1 MVGVSGRRK
10 DLLISLQNEFPRNI
24 VVEPFDV
31 MGKENIPHLLSLI
44 QKLDGLDILVYNSGY
59 GEISDELDWDI
70 EKRTVDTNVN
80 GFVEIVGYA
89 FSYFVNQGH
98 GQLAATSSIA
108 SIRGL
113 RHAPAYSASKAF
125 MSNYMEGLWVKA
137 AKLKKDISVTDIQPG
152 FVDTHMAQGDKK
164 FWVAKAQTAAEQ
176 MYKAIHNRRKRVYVT
191 HRWWIIA
198 IVLKWLPSFIYR
210 RFV

>member
-10 DLLISLQNEFPRNI
+10 DLLVSLQNEFPKNI
-24 VVEPFDV
+24 VIERFDV
-31 MGKENIPHLLSLI
+31 TWKENIPNLQSLI

-59 GEISDELDWDI
+59 GETSHEIDWDI

-89 FSYFVNQGH
+89 FNYFVNQGY

-113 RHAPAYSASKAF
+113 GDAPAYSASKAF

-137 AKLKKDISVTDIQPG
+137 SKLKKDISVTDIQPG
-152 FVDTHMAQGDKK
+152 FVDTHLVEGERR
-164 FWVAKAQTAAEQ
+164 FWVAKADIAAAQ

-198 IVLKWLPSFIYR
+198 IVLKWLPSFIYK